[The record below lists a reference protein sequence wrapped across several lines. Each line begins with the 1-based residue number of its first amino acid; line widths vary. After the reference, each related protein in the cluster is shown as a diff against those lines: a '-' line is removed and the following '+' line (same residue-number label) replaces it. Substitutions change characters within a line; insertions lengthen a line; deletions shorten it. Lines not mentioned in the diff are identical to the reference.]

1 MDEKTNLEKQPNQD
15 SEECKNS
22 ARRVSSEESFR
33 HEERNQM
40 DMSFPEQR
48 SSPQNDNPKKTPFI
62 DKFFTGIM
70 SAIAWLVN
78 AAQAISSNIQSAY
91 LKQKAK
97 ADKVNKDSS
106 ISNNTGDGMNNDKQE
121 QNMFMQNNPDVNKKV
136 SKERRLFEEMISEKL
151 LPVFYIMMQL
161 FLIYLI
167 YSHYNHIFR
176 PKFNDIIIHLLI
188 GIISTIALRVFFEL
202 IMVPFILLALV
213 RDIRDILQNSERNKQ

>member
-22 ARRVSSEESFR
+22 ARRVSLEETFR
-33 HEERNQM
+33 YEERNQM
-40 DMSFPEQR
+40 NMSFPEQR
-48 SSPQNDNPKKTPFI
+48 SSPQNDNSKKAPFI

-78 AAQAISSNIQSAY
+78 AAQAFFVNIQSAY
-91 LKQKAK
+91 LKKKAK
-97 ADKVNKDSS
+97 ADRVNKDSS
-106 ISNNTGDGMNNDKQE
+106 ISNNTGDGMNIDKQE
-121 QNMFMQNNPDVNKKV
+121 QNAFKQNNPDVNKKV
-136 SKERRLFEEMISEKL
+136 STERSLFEEMISEKL
-151 LPVFYIMMQL
+151 LPIFYIMMQL

-188 GIISTIALRVFFEL
+188 GVISTIALRVFFEL
-202 IMVPFILLALV
+202 IMVPFIILALV
-213 RDIRDILQNSERNKQ
+213 RDIRDILRNSVRN